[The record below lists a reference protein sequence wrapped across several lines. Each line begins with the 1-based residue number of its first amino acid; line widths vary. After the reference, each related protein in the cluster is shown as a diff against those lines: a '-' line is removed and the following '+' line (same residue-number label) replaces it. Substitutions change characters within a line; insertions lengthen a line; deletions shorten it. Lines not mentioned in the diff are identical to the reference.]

1 MVSVFSF
8 GGITDLS
15 MGVQVTGITRVIK
28 PLKRNVQTVIAGRSG
43 TYDTTAEAYDN
54 SQIVMDCMY
63 VGTNPPQFARAMAS
77 WLSGTNDLIMADEPD
92 KTYTATVWADI
103 PEDYVFSLRH
113 FTLTFTCQPLAR
125 SATQQVDETVTISGG
140 GFSFDVDGT
149 APTPCR
155 IIIRNTGTST
165 ITNLSVTQSV
175 IQ

>member
-1 MVSVFSF
+1 MQSVFSF

-15 MGVQVTGITRVIK
+15 MGVQVTNITRVIK
-28 PLKRNVQTVIAGRSG
+28 PAKRNVQTVIAGRSG
-43 TYDTTAEAYDN
+43 THDDTANAYAN

-63 VGTNPPQFARAMAS
+63 VGNNPPLFARQMAP

-92 KTYTATVWADI
+92 KTYTATVWSDI

-113 FTLTFTCQPLAR
+113 FTLTFDCQPFAR
-125 SATQQVDETVTISGG
+125 SATQQTSRVITTSGG
-140 GFSFDVDGT
+140 GILLDVEGT

-155 IIIRNTGTST
+155 IIIENTGNTT
-165 ITNLSVTQSV
+165 ITNLSITHSV